1 MAARPVELQVAGQKV
16 RVISSASP
24 EELERLA
31 TLVDDKLVGILPPG
45 RPLTPQSML
54 LVALSLA
61 HDIEEER
68 RRVSLI
74 RDQSRAA
81 ISSLLSD
88 VASTLALAEETLA
101 DAPPAAE

>member
-1 MAARPVELQVAGQKV
+1 
-16 RVISSASP
+16 
-24 EELERLA
+24 
-31 TLVDDKLVGILPPG
+31 
-45 RPLTPQSML
+45 ML

-88 VASTLALAEETLA
+88 VSSTLALAEETLA